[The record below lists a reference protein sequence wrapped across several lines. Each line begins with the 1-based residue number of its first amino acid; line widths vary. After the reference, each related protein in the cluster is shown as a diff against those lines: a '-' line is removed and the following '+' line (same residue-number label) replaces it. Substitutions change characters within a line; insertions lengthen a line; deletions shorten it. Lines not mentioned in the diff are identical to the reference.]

1 MKQSTGQALDISAVP
16 LDDSQTIAL
25 FAKGNTTGIFQ
36 FESNGIRNVLRRL
49 VPTRFED
56 IALVNALY
64 RPGPMQNIDEVVKRK
79 TTNEALSYPDESL
92 EEILKPTYGV
102 IVYQEQVMLVAS
114 KMAGFSLGQAD
125 ILRRA
130 MSKKKL
136 AVMGQMKVQFMAGSK
151 KRGYPEAVANKVFDY
166 IERFANYGFNKSHAV
181 AYSKMAYELA
191 FLKVHYPGEF
201 HVALLNSVQNNT
213 VKIKEYLLDAKSM
226 GVTVLGPDINAS
238 QAAFSY
244 QDDKIIFGL
253 ESIRVFVTIWL
264 KTCWQS
270 DANTGRLRVFRIS

>member
-1 MKQSTGQALDISAVP
+1 MTLRDAYDNSQRLKNLIADGPLNQALYDTATVLEGLPRHYSTHAAGLVLSDQPLVDLVALQNGNEGLLMTQYSKDYVESVGLLKMDFLGLRNLTILADALDQVKQSTGQALDISAVP

-114 KMAGFSLGQAD
+114 KMAGF
-125 ILRRA
+125 
-130 MSKKKL
+130 
-136 AVMGQMKVQFMAGSK
+136 
-151 KRGYPEAVANKVFDY
+151 
-166 IERFANYGFNKSHAV
+166 H
-181 AYSKMAYELA
+181 
-191 FLKVHYPGEF
+191 
-201 HVALLNSVQNNT
+201 
-213 VKIKEYLLDAKSM
+213 
-226 GVTVLGPDINAS
+226 
-238 QAAFSY
+238 
-244 QDDKIIFGL
+244 
-253 ESIRVFVTIWL
+253 
-264 KTCWQS
+264 
-270 DANTGRLRVFRIS
+270 